1 MTIGQRCH
9 GLVPSHDELQ
19 EPHAIGENH
28 VASGNRTAVG
38 LDQAISF
45 RWRGMAEGGMAALG
59 QAGPGSHQHRAEGAR
74 GARAESSSAA
84 QYGPSRQPAF
94 PILADPVS

>member
-1 MTIGQRCH
+1 MTIGRRCH

-38 LDQAISF
+38 LGQAISF
-45 RWRGMAEGGMAALG
+45 RSRGMAEGGMAARG
-59 QAGPGSHQHRAEGAR
+59 QAGPGSYRHRAEGAR
-74 GARAESSSAA
+74 GARAESSSPA
-84 QYGPSRQPAF
+84 QYDDCREPAS
-94 PILADPVS
+94 PILADPFS